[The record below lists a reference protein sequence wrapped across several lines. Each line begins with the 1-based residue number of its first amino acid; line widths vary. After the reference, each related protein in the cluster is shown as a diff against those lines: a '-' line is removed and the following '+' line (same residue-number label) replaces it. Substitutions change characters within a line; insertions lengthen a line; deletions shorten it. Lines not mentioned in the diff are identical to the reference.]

1 MLKSALARE
10 LRETDSEAVTR
21 LYSSVH
27 GIEKKLTDAGNPKHR
42 RDLMPHEAGFFHGK
56 FGPVLAERNFG
67 ILRFGSSHAE
77 KAGAKC
83 GPQT

>member
-42 RDLMPHEAGFFHGK
+42 RDLMPHEAGFFQVK
-56 FGPVLAERNFG
+56 FGPGSCGKGFLHSEIFGVVMRKSLEEVLY
-67 ILRFGSSHAE
+67 I
-77 KAGAKC
+77 
-83 GPQT
+83 